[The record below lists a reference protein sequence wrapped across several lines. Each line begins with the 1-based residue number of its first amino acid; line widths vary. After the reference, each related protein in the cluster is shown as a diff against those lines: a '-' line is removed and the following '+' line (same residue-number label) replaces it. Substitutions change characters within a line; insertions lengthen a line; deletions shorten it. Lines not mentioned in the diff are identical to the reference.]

1 MENLKNL
8 KEKRGQ
14 NWKRKIKKWLRIG
27 KKTGGETFNK
37 RKSRWQNMEKREKT
51 GGKTWEKRKHGCS
64 KNMEKKKKQVAKHG
78 KKEKGVKIFLKKQ
91 MVKFEN
97 L

>member
-1 MENLKNL
+1 
-8 KEKRGQ
+8 
-14 NWKRKIKKWLRIG
+14 
-27 KKTGGETFNK
+27 
-37 RKSRWQNMEKREKT
+37 MEKREKT